1 MRIRDVVLCVL
12 LVPALARAAD
22 VAQADTSADTFGK
35 LLAKQALVLDSEM
48 DAKIRANQGQA
59 SGPSSA
65 TPLPGAKQAV
75 AENEP
80 VVESVWGLKGKEV
93 VETRYKGRAF
103 PLSMRAP
110 GIPNG
115 DGWRLESIG
124 QQDFMLVV
132 MFAQVKGNHV
142 VKSKPVTIDW
152 QGGEG
157 GGQATLGAMQ
167 TQAAPVVTPPIT
179 SPVAR

>member
-1 MRIRDVVLCVL
+1 MRIRDVALFVL

-22 VAQADTSADTFGK
+22 VAPADASTDTFGK

-59 SGPSSA
+59 AGPASA

-75 AENEP
+75 VESEP
-80 VVESVWGLKGKEV
+80 VLESVWGLKGKEV
-93 VETRYKGRAF
+93 VEARYKGRAV

-110 GIPNG
+110 IIPNG

-124 QQDFMLVV
+124 QYEV
-132 MFAQVKGNHV
+132 MFAQVKGNRV
-142 VKSKPVTIDW
+142 VQRKPVTLDW
-152 QGGEG
+152 LAGEG

-167 TQAAPVVTPPIT
+167 SQAAPVVTPPIT
-179 SPVAR
+179 SPVVR